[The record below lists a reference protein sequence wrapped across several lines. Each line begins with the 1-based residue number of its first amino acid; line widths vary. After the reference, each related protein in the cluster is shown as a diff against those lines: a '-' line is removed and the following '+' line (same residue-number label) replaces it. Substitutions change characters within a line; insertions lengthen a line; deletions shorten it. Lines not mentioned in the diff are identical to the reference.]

1 MSISPEKIA
10 PSVALVIIGVVIFI
24 IGATGTVPLIN
35 PPLVIPEPYKTI
47 LVILG
52 VVLILAGLILGWAER
67 PSASDEHGA
76 STSFFS
82 RKSKG
87 QQGITIC
94 SADEANIE
102 YLSKFIDTNSI
113 AKARMIQYSG
123 DMIRP
128 VIAKLL
134 AKNVKIE
141 ILLQHPQKALNIDQ
155 LLKMAS
161 FHERVT
167 TDFKN
172 PQNLVIKYYNEP
184 ASIRGVKLDEKVL
197 VIGWYTYRVKSHTE
211 PKAWLYGHN
220 NAAVR
225 IQPVSVSR
233 DLTATFD
240 DVFQSLWDNSVSNIN
255 VAQEIENARKKFT
268 SSKPSSH

>member
-1 MSISPEKIA
+1 MSLSPEKIA
-10 PSVALVIIGVVIFI
+10 PFVALVIIGVVIFI

-35 PPLVIPEPYKTI
+35 PPLVISEPYKTI
-47 LVILG
+47 LVVLG
-52 VVLILAGLILGWAER
+52 VVLILAGLIFGWTER
-67 PSASDEHGA
+67 QSASDEHGKN
-76 STSFFS
+76 TSLFS
-82 RKSKG
+82 RKNKG
-87 QQGITIC
+87 QQDISIC

-102 YLSKFIDTNSI
+102 YLSKFIDANTI
-113 AKARMIQYSG
+113 AKAKMIQYSG

-128 VIAKLL
+128 IIAKLL

-141 ILLQHPQKALNIDQ
+141 ILLQHPQKALNLDQ

-172 PQNLVIKYYNEP
+172 PKNLVIKYYTEP
-184 ASIRGVKLDEKVL
+184 ASVRGVKLDEKVL
-197 VIGWYTYRVKSHTE
+197 VVGWYTYRVKSHTE
-211 PKAWLYGHN
+211 PKSWLYGHN

-233 DLTATFD
+233 DLTETFD
-240 DVFQSLWDNSVSNIN
+240 DVFQSLWDNAASNIN
-255 VAQEIENARKKFT
+255 VEKEIENARKKFASPK
-268 SSKPSSH
+268 SS

>member
-10 PSVALVIIGVVIFI
+10 TSVALVFIGVIIFI

-47 LVILG
+47 LAVLGFVLIVAGVILG
-52 VVLILAGLILGWAER
+52 LAER
-67 PSASDEHGA
+67 LFVSNEHGTN
-76 STSFFS
+76 TSLFS
-82 RKSKG
+82 RLIKA

-102 YLSKFIDTNSI
+102 YLSKFIDGNTI
-113 AKARMIQYSG
+113 AKAKMIQYSG

-128 VIAKLL
+128 IIAKLL
-134 AKNVKIE
+134 AKNVRIE
-141 ILLQHPQKALNIDQ
+141 ILLQHPQKALNPDQ

-161 FHERVT
+161 FHERVI

-172 PQNLVIKYYNEP
+172 PKNLVIKYYNEP
-184 ASIRGVKLDEKVL
+184 ASVRGIKLDEKVL
-197 VIGWYTYRVKSHTE
+197 VMGWYTYRVKSHTE

-225 IQPVSVSR
+225 IQPVSISR

-240 DVFQSLWDNSVSNIN
+240 DVFQSLWDNAISNIN
-255 VAQEIENARKKFT
+255 IEKEIENARKKF
-268 SSKPSSH
+268 SSPKPS